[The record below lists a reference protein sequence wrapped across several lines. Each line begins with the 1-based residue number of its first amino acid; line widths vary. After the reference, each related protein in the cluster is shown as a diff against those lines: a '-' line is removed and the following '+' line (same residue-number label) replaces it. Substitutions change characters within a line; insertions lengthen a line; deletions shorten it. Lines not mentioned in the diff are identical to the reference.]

1 MTILMERMREEL
13 VRRNYA
19 STTIHSYLK
28 AVEHF
33 RTHADTALDEV
44 GPDDLRSYHAYLLGT
59 RRLAVNTVV
68 LNICALRFL
77 YIKVLKRR
85 DMKEDLP
92 YPKQRLR
99 LPVILSPD
107 EVAQLIGAAQNLYH
121 RTILMT
127 LYSTGLRRAELCRLK
142 VADVDSKRM
151 MLRVVQGKGGIDR
164 EVPLSKKLL
173 GALREYYRWMRPE
186 TYLFPGTVNH
196 SRADKPITAK
206 IVWQAVHEATIRAGI
221 KKRVTPH
228 TLRHYLPFRTMSS
241 SHSALTKLGRN
252 SRRNAKSPWRSPNIV
267 GCHLQTVQE
276 REEPVARFVPAGFCL
291 RRGCPRQRFFLHG
304 KCCLEINLCGLN
316 TFVTEPQCDH
326 RAVNSI
332 FEKVHGHGV
341 PQAVDGDP
349 LLLQGGA
356 VHGSHGAMLVQQVLY
371 TMDAEA
377 FPLSVWEQHVSVT
390 SLALAQPGFQHDDY
404 RSGDGCTAFLAP
416 FADYSHVGVRAEDDV
431 FAF

>member
-1 MTILMERMREEL
+1 MERMREEL

-19 STTIHSYLK
+19 ATTIHSYLK

-33 RTHADTALDEV
+33 RSRVDTPIEDV
-44 GPDDLRSYHAYLLGT
+44 GPDDLRSYHAYLLET
-59 RRLAVNTVV
+59 RKLAVNTVV

-107 EVAQLIGAAQNLYH
+107 EVGQLIGAARNLYH

-186 TYLFPGTVNH
+186 IYLFPGTVNH
-196 SRADKPITAK
+196 SRADKPITEK

-228 TLRHYLPFRTMSS
+228 TLRHCFATHLLESGADLRSIQMMLGHSDLEATTVYL
-241 SHSALTKLGRN
+241 HL
-252 SRRNAKSPWRSPNIV
+252 SRR
-267 GCHLQTVQE
+267 HLQATANPLEQIVI
-276 REEPVARFVPAGFCL
+276 PNPA
-291 RRGCPRQRFFLHG
+291 
-304 KCCLEINLCGLN
+304 N
-316 TFVTEPQCDH
+316 
-326 RAVNSI
+326 
-332 FEKVHGHGV
+332 
-341 PQAVDGDP
+341 
-349 LLLQGGA
+349 
-356 VHGSHGAMLVQQVLY
+356 
-371 TMDAEA
+371 
-377 FPLSVWEQHVSVT
+377 
-390 SLALAQPGFQHDDY
+390 LALSRKLRKPQ
-404 RSGDGCTAFLAP
+404 
-416 FADYSHVGVRAEDDV
+416 
-431 FAF
+431 

>member
-1 MTILMERMREEL
+1 VTILIERMREEL

-19 STTIHSYLK
+19 ATTIHSYLK

-33 RTHADTALDEV
+33 RSHIDTPIEEV
-44 GPDDLRSYHAYLLGT
+44 GPDDLRSYHAHLLGT
-59 RRLAVNTVV
+59 RKLAVNTVV

-99 LPVILSPD
+99 LPVILSPN
-107 EVAQLIGAAQNLYH
+107 EVAQLIGAARNLYH
-121 RTILMT
+121 RTMLMT

-186 TYLFPGTVNH
+186 IYLFPGTVNH
-196 SRADKPITAK
+196 SRADKPITEK

-228 TLRHYLPFRTMSS
+228 TLRHCFATHLLESGADLRSIQMMLGHSDLEATTVYL
-241 SHSALTKLGRN
+241 HL
-252 SRRNAKSPWRSPNIV
+252 SRR
-267 GCHLQTVQE
+267 HLQAAANPLEQIVI
-276 REEPVARFVPAGFCL
+276 PNPA
-291 RRGCPRQRFFLHG
+291 
-304 KCCLEINLCGLN
+304 N
-316 TFVTEPQCDH
+316 
-326 RAVNSI
+326 
-332 FEKVHGHGV
+332 
-341 PQAVDGDP
+341 
-349 LLLQGGA
+349 
-356 VHGSHGAMLVQQVLY
+356 
-371 TMDAEA
+371 
-377 FPLSVWEQHVSVT
+377 
-390 SLALAQPGFQHDDY
+390 LALSRKLRKPQ
-404 RSGDGCTAFLAP
+404 
-416 FADYSHVGVRAEDDV
+416 
-431 FAF
+431 

>member
-1 MTILMERMREEL
+1 MERMREEL

-19 STTIHSYLK
+19 ATTIHSYLK

-33 RTHADTALDEV
+33 RSHVDTPIEQV
-44 GPDDLRSYHAYLLGT
+44 GPDDLRGYHAYLLGT
-59 RRLAVNTVV
+59 RKLAVNTVV

-107 EVAQLIGAAQNLYH
+107 EVAQLIGGARNLYH
-121 RTILMT
+121 RTMLMT

-196 SRADKPITAK
+196 SRADKPIAEK
-206 IVWQAVHEATIRAGI
+206 IVWQAVHEATLRAGI

-228 TLRHYLPFRTMSS
+228 TLRHCFATHLLESGADLRSIQMMLGHSDLEATTVYL
-241 SHSALTKLGRN
+241 HL
-252 SRRNAKSPWRSPNIV
+252 SRR
-267 GCHLQTVQE
+267 HLQATAN
-276 REEPVARFVPAGFCL
+276 P
-291 RRGCPRQRFFLHG
+291 
-304 KCCLEINLCGLN
+304 LEQIAIPSPTN
-316 TFVTEPQCDH
+316 
-326 RAVNSI
+326 
-332 FEKVHGHGV
+332 
-341 PQAVDGDP
+341 
-349 LLLQGGA
+349 
-356 VHGSHGAMLVQQVLY
+356 
-371 TMDAEA
+371 
-377 FPLSVWEQHVSVT
+377 
-390 SLALAQPGFQHDDY
+390 LALSRKLRKP
-404 RSGDGCTAFLAP
+404 R
-416 FADYSHVGVRAEDDV
+416 
-431 FAF
+431 